1 MSEVTDAGN
10 SPENWFSDKKS
21 SFNAVSFEMSGTGPE
36 KRLRLRLRTRS
47 SVSEASEAIDPVSS
61 RFSRTSRVTRF
72 PTQETPV
79 HLHGSVVEFHEKS
92 FPVESAADLKFR
104 RASKSELEEEERKQQ
119 RRSRERSKCWL
130 KKDDFSI
137 LTPTNLQTRQEI
149 ERVSR
154 RER

>member
-21 SFNAVSFEMSGTGPE
+21 SFSAVSFESSGTGPE

-47 SVSEASEAIDPVSS
+47 SVSEASEAIGPVSS

-79 HLHGSVVEFHEKS
+79 HLHGSVVEFHE
-92 FPVESAADLKFR
+92 
-104 RASKSELEEEERKQQ
+104 
-119 RRSRERSKCWL
+119 
-130 KKDDFSI
+130 
-137 LTPTNLQTRQEI
+137 
-149 ERVSR
+149 
-154 RER
+154 